1 MKFINTLF
9 VISALAGAVL
19 SSPAPVSENL
29 EYRAVHELEKRGCVS
44 KSQLPPGHSLSM
56 IIGLLVSPRLQYVLL
71 WPSWRLQLPQL
82 FKIKGQSGRQD
93 LQETIQDSKY

>member
-1 MKFINTLF
+1 
-9 VISALAGAVL
+9 
-19 SSPAPVSENL
+19 
-29 EYRAVHELEKRGCVS
+29 
-44 KSQLPPGHSLSM
+44 M